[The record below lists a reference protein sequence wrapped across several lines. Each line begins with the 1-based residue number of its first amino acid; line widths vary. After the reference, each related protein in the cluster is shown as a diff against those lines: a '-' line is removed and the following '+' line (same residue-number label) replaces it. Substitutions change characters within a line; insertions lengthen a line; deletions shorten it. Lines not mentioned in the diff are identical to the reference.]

1 MSDISPVVE
10 RHREAIKQLARE
22 RGIMNVRV
30 YGSMARGD
38 DGPDSDIDLLVRL
51 GEDASYMD
59 LGGFL
64 TRVSELTKRRVDVAE
79 DDRLH
84 PKMAAGI
91 LEDCVPL

>member
-38 DGPDSDIDLLVRL
+38 DGPDSDIDLLINL
-51 GEDASYMD
+51 PKGASYKA
-59 LGGFL
+59 LTGFWC
-64 TRVSELTKRRVDVAE
+64 RVADLTKRRVDVVE
-79 DDRLH
+79 EECLH
-84 PKMAAGI
+84 PKMAANI